1 MYTEINERGTQTMMN
16 SIYDY
21 LETIYDK
28 QGIDAQLAEEDRIW
42 DMFNNDEAA
51 FDAFIAENGID
62 LNAYTADN
70 VETDWQMWC
79 WDMEG

>member
-1 MYTEINERGTQTMMN
+1 MYTERNERGTQIM
-16 SIYDY
+16 SIYEY

-28 QGIDAQLAEEDRIW
+28 HGIDAQLEEENRIW
-42 DMFNNDEAA
+42 DMFNNDEEA

>member
-21 LETIYDK
+21 LETIYNK
-28 QGIDAQLAEEDRIW
+28 QGIDAQLAEEERIW
-42 DMFNNDEAA
+42 DMFNNDEEA

-62 LNAYTADN
+62 LNAYTVDN

>member
-21 LETIYDK
+21 LETIYNK
-28 QGIDAQLAEEDRIW
+28 QGIDAQLEEENRIW
-42 DMFNNDEAA
+42 DMFNNDEEA

>member
-1 MYTEINERGTQTMMN
+1 MMN

-21 LETIYDK
+21 LETIYNK
-28 QGIDAQLAEEDRIW
+28 QGIDAQLAEEERIW
-42 DMFNNDEAA
+42 DMFNNDEEA

-62 LNAYTADN
+62 LNAYTVDN